1 MKDSPRY
8 AALELAVNF
17 AGPRQGITA
26 EDVVGAA
33 TVFANFLTEGVAPA
47 ADTPTPPAKPAKAT
61 PVKAADKP
69 AAEPKA
75 ETPAETPAPKQEAKP
90 DPKPAAKTA
99 PEVTAADCSKAVV
112 KLVTKIGRD
121 PAVQWMQKTFNSPNV
136 SGLDLTK
143 HTYPAVIAK
152 IQAHIAELEKPAETE
167 TSPAD

>member
-8 AALELAVNF
+8 AALELAVAF
-17 AGPRQGITA
+17 ANPRLPVTA

-33 TVFANFLTEGVAPA
+33 NVFHNFLTEAVAPEAPA
-47 ADTPTPPAKPAKAT
+47 APAK
-61 PVKAADKP
+61 PVKAAATKAADKAPP

-75 ETPAETPAPKQEAKP
+75 EAAAETPAE
-90 DPKPAAKTA
+90 KPAATKATKVE

-112 KLVTKIGRD
+112 KLVTKVGRD
-121 PAVQWMQKTFNSPNV
+121 PAVQWMQKTFGSPNV

-143 HTYPAVIAK
+143 HSYPAVIKK
-152 IQAHIAELEKPAETE
+152 ILAHIAELEKPAETE